1 MFIKTIMEAES
12 REPSNNPPEEK
23 NRENR
28 LLIIIIFI
36 LAILLL
42 LLGWQYWK
50 QKQSMVV
57 QTQTAIDKI
66 DTVRSDLINLQA
78 QYATLKTS
86 DQGLQEKLNSKKDT
100 IAMLL
105 QQAEKYKNDPYIIA
119 RLKKETET
127 LRAIMVDYVK
137 SIDSLNTLN
146 KRLTVEKN
154 AVVDSLK
161 TQKNYSGQLEKQNNK
176 LQDVVKTGS
185 MLAATSISA
194 EGVHYRFGKKEIET
208 DKAKKAE
215 KIKVQF
221 TITANRIASAGNK
234 DIYIRVLTPD
244 GKELSKT
251 GDETSIFSFE
261 STKGYYDAVQS
272 VDYTNQDLSLVMYCE
287 STAGF
292 LPGNYI
298 IKLYADGSE
307 MGETTLTF
315 K

>member
-1 MFIKTIMEAES
+1 MEAES
-12 REPSNNPPEEK
+12 KEPSNNPPEEK
-23 NRENR
+23 GRENR
-28 LLIIIIFI
+28 LLVIIIFI

-50 QKQSMVV
+50 QKQSMVI
-57 QTQTAIDKI
+57 QNQAAIEKI

-86 DQGLQEKLNSKKDT
+86 DQGIQDKLNSKKDT
-100 IAMLL
+100 ITMLL
-105 QQAEKYKNDPYIIA
+105 QQAEKYKNDPYIIS

-127 LRAIMVDYVK
+127 LRSIMKDYVK
-137 SIDSLNTLN
+137 SIDSLNTAN
-146 KRLTVEKN
+146 QKLTAERDQV
-154 AVVDSLK
+154 ADSLK
-161 TQKNYSGQLEKQNNK
+161 TQKNYSGKLEKQNTK

-185 MLAATSISA
+185 MLVATTISA
-194 EGVHYRFGKKEIET
+194 EGVHYRFGQKETVT

-215 KIKVQF
+215 KIKIQF
-221 TITANRIASAGNK
+221 TITSNRIAKGGNK
-234 DIYIRVLTPD
+234 DIYVRVLTPD

-251 GDETSIFSFE
+251 SDESSIFSFE
-261 STKGYYDAVQS
+261 GTKGYYDAIQS
-272 VDYTNQDLSLVMYCE
+272 IDYTNQDMSLIIYCE
-287 STAGF
+287 STNGF

-298 IKLYADGSE
+298 IKLYTDGTE